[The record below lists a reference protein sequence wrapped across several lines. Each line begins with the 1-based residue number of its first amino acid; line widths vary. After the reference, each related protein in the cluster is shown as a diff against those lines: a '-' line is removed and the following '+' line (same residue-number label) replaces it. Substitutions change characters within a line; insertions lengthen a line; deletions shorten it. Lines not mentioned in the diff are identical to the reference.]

1 MPPRVFGLLWPKTL
15 RGAKICD
22 HKHKYVSSIGRKE
35 TQQGVISWRDF
46 PIKIQFIS
54 RFSIIMTFVFQIQY
68 SFYSTLAIVFQLQ
81 HPFYLTLAV
90 VS

>member
-1 MPPRVFGLLWPKTL
+1 MPPRVFGLLGPKTL
-15 RGAKICD
+15 RGQKYAIISINMFRRLAAK
-22 HKHKYVSSIGRKE
+22 KPNKVSYYGAIFLSK
-35 TQQGVISWRDF
+35 F
-46 PIKIQFIS
+46 NLLH
-54 RFSIIMTFVFQIQY
+54 MTFVFQIQY